1 MAFEASPSSQHQH
14 CTDEAQDAC
23 LTLLRSVLVNV
34 ADTFSFVFAVM
45 PFARSVVLHFPAEI
59 HRAQGVSEV
68 APQLLQAL
76 DVKKIAAVQFLK
88 NGQVRVTCKTAE
100 YRDDLLEGS
109 TFLFGDVPIPVTA
122 ADQPIRSVF
131 VRDLHFEVP
140 DCDVKSAFESFGVVL
155 SVHQCFFRDFPSVA
169 NGTRRLV
176 MSFRGSIPS
185 SVSVADFPVRVF
197 HAGQPVV
204 CSICHESGHLPRD
217 CPFSGLCLRCKQP
230 GHMARHCTQPWGP
243 SSSSS
248 SSSSSPPVSTSS
260 SVPVSTSQS
269 TSSTTVP
276 STSVSSALSAP
287 VPSVQSQSKVLSE
300 ACLEYRE
307 IAESSEAG
315 ASSSL
320 SSSVTPVTVQS
331 TPVAVSSV
339 SPPTAVSPVSCCSA
353 DVSPRTSSADF
364 KRLIRLVVPK
374 IKLGSDVSVV
384 KKQCICLA
392 KSHKLNVSAEECA
405 RIASSVCSGNT
416 PRQMTDLFPDD
427 YLIQVRNSL
436 IEELNKVPAVQYI
449 DVAVFTSK
457 FMSTYSVPSRF
468 RATILGQIRS
478 FVNSKTK

>member
-1 MAFEASPSSQHQH
+1 MAFKASPSSQHQH

-34 ADTFSFVFAVM
+34 TDTFSFVFAVM
-45 PFARSVVLHFPAEI
+45 SFARSVVLHFPAEI

-76 DVKKIAAVQFLK
+76 DVEKIAAVQFLK

-100 YRDDLLEGS
+100 YQDDLLEGS

-131 VRDLHFEVP
+131 VRDLPFEVP
-140 DCDVKSAFESFGVVL
+140 DCDVKSVFESFGVVL
-155 SVHQCFFRDFPSVA
+155 SVHQCFFCDFPSVA

-197 HAGQPVV
+197 HAGQPVN

-243 SSSSS
+243 SSS

-300 ACLEYRE
+300 ASLEDRE

-384 KKQCICLA
+384 KKQCIGLA
-392 KSHKLNVSAEECA
+392 KSHKLNVSAEE
-405 RIASSVCSGNT
+405 
-416 PRQMTDLFPDD
+416 
-427 YLIQVRNSL
+427 
-436 IEELNKVPAVQYI
+436 
-449 DVAVFTSK
+449 
-457 FMSTYSVPSRF
+457 
-468 RATILGQIRS
+468 
-478 FVNSKTK
+478 

>member
-1 MAFEASPSSQHQH
+1 M
-14 CTDEAQDAC
+14 
-23 LTLLRSVLVNV
+23 NV
-34 ADTFSFVFAVM
+34 TDTFSFVFAVM

-76 DVKKIAAVQFLK
+76 DVEKIAAVQFLK

-109 TFLFGDVPIPVTA
+109 TFLFGDVPISVTA

-131 VRDLHFEVP
+131 VRDLPFEVP

-230 GHMARHCTQPWGP
+230 GHMISHCTQPWGP
-243 SSSSS
+243 SSS

-276 STSVSSALSAP
+276 STSVSSTLSAP
-287 VPSVQSQSKVLSE
+287 VPSVQSQSQVLSE
-300 ACLEYRE
+300 ASLEDRK

-353 DVSPRTSSADF
+353 DVNG
-364 KRLIRLVVPK
+364 LV
-374 IKLGSDVSVV
+374 
-384 KKQCICLA
+384 A
-392 KSHKLNVSAEECA
+392 M
-405 RIASSVCSGNT
+405 SGRHCT
-416 PRQMTDLFPDD
+416 PH
-427 YLIQVRNSL
+427 
-436 IEELNKVPAVQYI
+436 
-449 DVAVFTSK
+449 
-457 FMSTYSVPSRF
+457 
-468 RATILGQIRS
+468 
-478 FVNSKTK
+478 

>member
-1 MAFEASPSSQHQH
+1 MRGTLEVVLKAYRHPRYQH

-23 LTLLRSVLVNV
+23 LTLLRSVLVSV
-34 ADTFSFVFAVM
+34 TDTFSFVFAVM

-76 DVKKIAAVQFLK
+76 DVENIAAVQFLK

-109 TFLFGDVPIPVTA
+109 TFLFGDVAIPVTA

-131 VRDLHFEVP
+131 VRDLPFEVP

-169 NGTRRLV
+169 NGARRLV

-204 CSICHESGHLPRD
+204 CSICHESWHLPRD

-248 SSSSSPPVSTSS
+248 SSSPPVSTSS
-260 SVPVSTSQS
+260 APVSSPQFVPFSVPSSSSSVPASTIQS
-269 TSSTTVP
+269 TPVQSVLSSATVP
-276 STSVSSALSAP
+276 SASVSAP
-287 VPSVQSQSKVLSE
+287 VPSVQSHELTAPEDGEVFGVLE
-300 ACLEYRE
+300 H
-307 IAESSEAG
+307 
-315 ASSSL
+315 
-320 SSSVTPVTVQS
+320 
-331 TPVAVSSV
+331 
-339 SPPTAVSPVSCCSA
+339 PP
-353 DVSPRTSSADF
+353 
-364 KRLIRLVVPK
+364 
-374 IKLGSDVSVV
+374 
-384 KKQCICLA
+384 
-392 KSHKLNVSAEECA
+392 
-405 RIASSVCSGNT
+405 
-416 PRQMTDLFPDD
+416 
-427 YLIQVRNSL
+427 
-436 IEELNKVPAVQYI
+436 
-449 DVAVFTSK
+449 
-457 FMSTYSVPSRF
+457 
-468 RATILGQIRS
+468 
-478 FVNSKTK
+478 

>member
-1 MAFEASPSSQHQH
+1 
-14 CTDEAQDAC
+14 
-23 LTLLRSVLVNV
+23 
-34 ADTFSFVFAVM
+34 
-45 PFARSVVLHFPAEI
+45 
-59 HRAQGVSEV
+59 
-68 APQLLQAL
+68 
-76 DVKKIAAVQFLK
+76 
-88 NGQVRVTCKTAE
+88 
-100 YRDDLLEGS
+100 
-109 TFLFGDVPIPVTA
+109 
-122 ADQPIRSVF
+122 
-131 VRDLHFEVP
+131 
-140 DCDVKSAFESFGVVL
+140 
-155 SVHQCFFRDFPSVA
+155 
-169 NGTRRLV
+169 

-204 CSICHESGHLPRD
+204 CSICHESGHLPRH

-300 ACLEYRE
+300 ASLEYRE

-384 KKQCICLA
+384 KKQCIGLA
-392 KSHKLNVSAEECA
+392 KSHKLNVSAEECTYTYCFVCMFGEHPA
-405 RIASSVCSGNT
+405 PNDRPLSRRLRDSSQKLV
-416 PRQMTDLFPDD
+416 D
-427 YLIQVRNSL
+427 
-436 IEELNKVPAVQYI
+436 
-449 DVAVFTSK
+449 
-457 FMSTYSVPSRF
+457 
-468 RATILGQIRS
+468 
-478 FVNSKTK
+478 

>member
-1 MAFEASPSSQHQH
+1 MTIKGSPSSQHQH

-23 LTLLRSVLVNV
+23 LTLLRSVLVSV
-34 ADTFSFVFAVM
+34 TDTFSFVFAAM

-76 DVKKIAAVQFLK
+76 DVEKIAAVQFLK

-109 TFLFGDVPIPVTA
+109 NFLFGDVPIPVTA

-131 VRDLHFEVP
+131 VRDLPFEVP

-204 CSICHESGHLPRD
+204 CSICHESEHLPRD

-243 SSSSS
+243 SSSST
-248 SSSSSPPVSTSS
+248 SSSPPVSTSS
-260 SVPVSTSQS
+260 APVSSPQFVPSSVP
-269 TSSTTVP
+269 SS
-276 STSVSSALSAP
+276 
-287 VPSVQSQSKVLSE
+287 
-300 ACLEYRE
+300 
-307 IAESSEAG
+307 
-315 ASSSL
+315 
-320 SSSVTPVTVQS
+320 SSSVP
-331 TPVAVSSV
+331 
-339 SPPTAVSPVSCCSA
+339 
-353 DVSPRTSSADF
+353 
-364 KRLIRLVVPK
+364 
-374 IKLGSDVSVV
+374 
-384 KKQCICLA
+384 
-392 KSHKLNVSAEECA
+392 
-405 RIASSVCSGNT
+405 AS
-416 PRQMTDLFPDD
+416 
-427 YLIQVRNSL
+427 I
-436 IEELNKVPAVQYI
+436 I
-449 DVAVFTSK
+449 
-457 FMSTYSVPSRF
+457 
-468 RATILGQIRS
+468 
-478 FVNSKTK
+478 